1 MLVPHNFDW
10 PDTCVSK
17 LNESFTTPT
26 YTYTCNRNVEHFAVG
41 WKKFWN
47 GSIDCAEYNKFPR
60 VSELTDLY
68 KPSRNV
74 Y

>member
-17 LNESFTTPT
+17 LNELFTTPT

-41 WKKFWN
+41 WKKFWK
-47 GSIDCAEYNKFPR
+47 GTGRSIVRNIINFHVFP
-60 VSELTDLY
+60 
-68 KPSRNV
+68 N
-74 Y
+74 